1 MADRYT
7 RRINLYINDKEVRN
21 DIASIR
27 KEMMKMT
34 AAQNRMVI
42 GSREYIAEGRKIAA
56 LRAIIKQHN
65 DDLQQ
70 TSKSVFNLGKVADAF
85 NKYFALVTAAV
96 AAFTGV
102 AMVIKSTVDAFAEF
116 DDKLVDVMKTTDLTK
131 KQTKEL
137 NKELKKIDTRT
148 AQLDLLNLARIA
160 GKLGIKGK
168 EDILGFVR
176 ATDKISVSLSED
188 LGGDTEESV
197 RQLGKLVDIFKLT
210 NEYSMEDSLIKIGSA
225 MNALGASGTANEAY
239 LLEFTKRVAGVAPS
253 AGISIDKI
261 LGLATTLDELGQSSE
276 VAATAYNQVISK
288 MFKDTETY
296 ANIAGMSLEDFTN
309 LMNTDTNE
317 AMIQLLI
324 GAKGTAGGFGELT
337 NSLSELGMD
346 GVRATTVLGALAAN
360 IDKLRENQK
369 FSNEEFIKGTS
380 LLIEYNK
387 KNSSAQA
394 MLEKAAKRFKEIQVE
409 LGEKLTPI
417 YASTIHKAST
427 LLKIFGATV
436 EFLFK
441 YGSTIVL
448 ATGYLLA
455 YAAAVKLTAL
465 WEARKNTAFGIGLAL
480 ERVGIALHRAG
491 SAAMLLYSAAVAL
504 FTGNLARARAA
515 WGLFIAFSGA
525 TGIGAVFIALGA
537 LIVAIKSYDKYS
549 AAAVEREKLRVDSLK
564 GLKKANDD
572 YTASLQTLSDTI
584 KLTQTKTRE
593 EKQSMSDLADETIRA
608 AEASLILQKS
618 KQQELKESASVLT
631 TWQKFVVLLKG
642 ANVLDI
648 ENDPLY
654 LEKALQNGKEAAAEM
669 DDGISDLLSTIN
681 SLKDGSKGL
690 KDILNAE
697 SIGDAIGSES
707 IVMMQEKLTKYKVAL
722 DNAIFGGEDY
732 IRIQKK
738 IQDVEKKMGTA
749 DKSLS
754 EDQITRESDILE
766 AAFNKKQALIRQN
779 FLEQKISEDEYNSQL
794 LVSELKF
801 LDDKLK
807 IYKVGSKEYQETLNK
822 SLEIQATAK
831 QRIDDLSLK
840 ALEVLNDAKIENLK
854 DGLEKELALQE
865 RAWEKEK
872 ASLEKQLID
881 KQILTQQEVEFN
893 DSIYRTIEEKEIL
906 HQQKMA
912 DIKNASK
919 IGTLE
924 NLVEAAEPV
933 SEEFVN
939 FDQLQAHFDAKQE
952 LLKAQ
957 YERELEL
964 ANGNHAAILAAEARF
979 NRASLQNKNALV
991 DAEYDLILTKIDNYQ
1006 GYLTQLAGV
1015 FSEESAMG
1023 KALFLFQQGLAI
1035 AEIWVNVAKANMKA
1049 VNASPLTFG
1058 QPWVTANTVQGGIN
1072 TALVL
1077 AQTVGHLAKFATGG
1091 YTDGE
1096 RIYIAGEKGTE
1107 WIAPNWMMENPTTAA
1122 VIQSLE
1128 NMRKNKVSVNTSA
1141 IPQMASGGF
1150 SSKNNAP
1157 DALLNPFDKSGNQDF
1172 QNQILRDLTNEIYL
1186 LRQYRPTV
1194 AVETIEKERTKYIE
1208 IKQTSGL

>member
-1 MADRYT
+1 M
-7 RRINLYINDKEVRN
+7 
-21 DIASIR
+21 
-27 KEMMKMT
+27 
-34 AAQNRMVI
+34 
-42 GSREYIAEGRKIAA
+42 
-56 LRAIIKQHN
+56 
-65 DDLQQ
+65 
-70 TSKSVFNLGKVADAF
+70 
-85 NKYFALVTAAV
+85 
-96 AAFTGV
+96 
-102 AMVIKSTVDAFAEF
+102 
-116 DDKLVDVMKTTDLTK
+116 
-131 KQTKEL
+131 
-137 NKELKKIDTRT
+137 
-148 AQLDLLNLARIA
+148 
-160 GKLGIKGK
+160 
-168 EDILGFVR
+168 
-176 ATDKISVSLSED
+176 
-188 LGGDTEESV
+188 
-197 RQLGKLVDIFKLT
+197 
-210 NEYSMEDSLIKIGSA
+210 
-225 MNALGASGTANEAY
+225 
-239 LLEFTKRVAGVAPS
+239 
-253 AGISIDKI
+253 
-261 LGLATTLDELGQSSE
+261 
-276 VAATAYNQVISK
+276 
-288 MFKDTETY
+288 
-296 ANIAGMSLEDFTN
+296 
-309 LMNTDTNE
+309 
-317 AMIQLLI
+317 
-324 GAKGTAGGFGELT
+324 
-337 NSLSELGMD
+337 
-346 GVRATTVLGALAAN
+346 
-360 IDKLRENQK
+360 
-369 FSNEEFIKGTS
+369 
-380 LLIEYNK
+380 
-387 KNSSAQA
+387 
-394 MLEKAAKRFKEIQVE
+394 
-409 LGEKLTPI
+409 
-417 YASTIHKAST
+417 
-427 LLKIFGATV
+427 
-436 EFLFK
+436 
-441 YGSTIVL
+441 
-448 ATGYLLA
+448 
-455 YAAAVKLTAL
+455 
-465 WEARKNTAFGIGLAL
+465 
-480 ERVGIALHRAG
+480 
-491 SAAMLLYSAAVAL
+491 
-504 FTGNLARARAA
+504 
-515 WGLFIAFSGA
+515 
-525 TGIGAVFIALGA
+525 
-537 LIVAIKSYDKYS
+537 
-549 AAAVEREKLRVDSLK
+549 EREKLRVDSLK
-564 GLKKANDD
+564 DLKKANDD
-572 YTASLQTLSDTI
+572 YTASLQSLSDTI
-584 KLTQTKTRE
+584 KLTQTKTLA

-618 KQQELKESASVLT
+618 KQQELKESASVLS
-631 TWQKFVVLLKG
+631 TWQKFVILLKG

-654 LEKALQNGKEAAAEM
+654 LEKALQNGQEAAAEM
-669 DDGISDLLSTIN
+669 DDGINDLLTTLN
-681 SLKDGSKGL
+681 ALKEGSKGL

-697 SIGDAIGSES
+697 SIGDSIGSES
-707 IVMMQEKLTKYKVAL
+707 IVMMQEKLAKYKIAL

-738 IQDVEKKMGTA
+738 IQDVEKKMGTP

-754 EDQITRESDILE
+754 DEEIKRD
-766 AAFNKKQALIRQN
+766 LIFSKLHLTKNRLSFVEN
-779 FLEQKISEDEYNSQL
+779 FLNQKITEDEYNSQL
-794 LVSELKF
+794 LNSELQF
-801 LDDKLK
+801 LAAKLK
-807 IYKVGSKEYQETLNK
+807 IYKVGSKEYQETVNK

-840 ALEVLNDAKIENLK
+840 ALEVLNDAKIENLR

-1150 SSKNNAP
+1150 SSKNNTP
-1157 DALLNPFDKSGNQDF
+1157 EALLNPFDKSGDQDF

>member
-1 MADRYT
+1 MAERYT

-27 KEMMKMT
+27 KEMTKMS

-42 GSREYIAEGRKIAA
+42 GSREYVAEGKKIAA

-85 NKYFALVTAAV
+85 NRYFALVTAAV
-96 AAFTGV
+96 AGFTGV
-102 AMVIKSTVDAFAEF
+102 AMVVKSTVDAFAEF

-131 KQTKEL
+131 KQTIEL
-137 NKELKKIDTRT
+137 NEELRKIDTRT

-160 GKLGIKGK
+160 GKLGIRGK
-168 EDILGFVR
+168 EDVLGFVK
-176 ATDKISVSLSED
+176 ATDKINVALSED
-188 LGGDTEESV
+188 LGGDAEESV
-197 RQLGKLVDIFKLT
+197 RQLGKLVDIFKLS
-210 NEYSMEDSLIKIGSA
+210 NEYSMEDSLLKIGSA
-225 MNALGASGTANEAY
+225 MNALGASGTANEGY
-239 LLEFTKRVAGVAPS
+239 MLEFTKRVAGVAPT
-253 AGISIDKI
+253 AGISIDKV
-261 LGLATTLDELGQSSE
+261 LGLATTLDELGQTSE
-276 VAATAYNQVISK
+276 VASTAYNQVISK

-296 ANIAGMSLEDFTN
+296 ANIAGMSLENFTN
-309 LMNTDTNE
+309 LMNADANE

-337 NSLSELGMD
+337 KSLSELGMD
-346 GVRATTVLGALAAN
+346 GVRSTTVLGALAAN

-369 FSNEEFIKGTS
+369 FSNEEFVKGTS

-441 YGSTIVL
+441 YGSTILL

-465 WEARKNTAFGIGLAL
+465 WKARKNTAVGIGLAL
-480 ERVGIALHRAG
+480 ERIGIVLHRAG
-491 SAAMLLYSAAVAL
+491 SAAMLLYAAAVAL

-537 LIVAIKSYDKYS
+537 LIAAVKTYEKYS
-549 AAAVEREKLRVDSLK
+549 AAAVEREKLRVESLK
-564 GLKKANDD
+564 GLKDANDK
-572 YTASLQTLSDTI
+572 YTASLQGLSDTI
-584 KLTQTKTRE
+584 KLTQTKTLA
-593 EKQSMSDLADETIRA
+593 EKKSMSDLADETIRA
-608 AEASLILQKS
+608 AEASLLLQKS
-618 KQQELKESASVLT
+618 KQKELQESASVLT

-642 ANVLDI
+642 ANVLDV

-654 LEKALQNGKEAAAEM
+654 LEKALENGKEAAAEM
-669 DDGISDLLSTIN
+669 DEGINELLVTLN

-697 SIGDAIGSES
+697 SIGDSIGSQS
-707 IVMMQEKLTKYKVAL
+707 IVMMQEKLAKYKVAL

-738 IQDVEKKMGTA
+738 IQAVEKKMGNAPKLTS
-749 DKSLS
+749 D
-754 EDQITRESDILE
+754 EQIAKEIELLE
-766 AAFNKKQALIRQN
+766 AGFNKKQAVIRQN
-779 FLEQKISEDEYNSQL
+779 FLQSKITEDEYNSQL

-807 IYKVGSKEYQETLNK
+807 IYNVGSKEYQETVNK
-822 SLEIQATAK
+822 SLELQATAK
-831 QRIDDLSLK
+831 QKLDDLSIK
-840 ALEVLNDAKIENLK
+840 ALEVLRDAEIANLK
-854 DGLEKELALQE
+854 DGLEKETALQNQ
-865 RAWEKEK
+865 AWEKEK
-872 ASLEKQLID
+872 AGLKKQIID
-881 KQILTQQEVEFN
+881 KQILTQQEFEFN
-893 DSIYRTIEEKEIL
+893 DSIYRTIEEKERL

-933 SEEFVN
+933 SDEFVN
-939 FDQLQAHFDAKQE
+939 FDQLQAHFDAKQD
-952 LLKAQ
+952 LIQAQ

-991 DAEYDLILTKIDNYQ
+991 DAEYALVQTKIDTYK
-1006 GYLTQLAGV
+1006 GYLNALSGIFA
-1015 FSEESAMG
+1015 EESAMG

-1077 AQTVGHLAKFATGG
+1077 AQTVGHFAKFASGG
-1091 YTDGE
+1091 YTEGE
-1096 RIYIAGEKGTE
+1096 KVYIAGEKGTE
-1107 WIAPNWMMENPTTAA
+1107 WIAPNWMMKNPTTAA
-1122 VIQSLE
+1122 VIASLE

-1150 SSKNNAP
+1150 TSRNNTP
-1157 DALLNPFDKSGNQDF
+1157 DKFPESFDKPGNQDL
-1172 QNQILRDLTNEIYL
+1172 QNQILQDLTNEINL
-1186 LRQYRPTV
+1186 LRKYRPTV
-1194 AVETIEKERTKYIE
+1194 AVETIEKELTKYVE

>member
-27 KEMMKMT
+27 KEMTKMT

-42 GSREYIAEGRKIAA
+42 GSREYVAEGKKIAA

-102 AMVIKSTVDAFAEF
+102 AMVVKSTVDAFAEF

-137 NKELKKIDTRT
+137 NKELGKIDTRT

-176 ATDKISVSLSED
+176 ATDKISVALSED

-239 LLEFTKRVAGVAPS
+239 LLEFTKRVAGVAPT

-394 MLEKAAKRFKEIQVE
+394 MLEKATKRFKEIQVE

-455 YAAAVKLTAL
+455 YAAAVKITAL
-465 WEARKNTAFGIGLAL
+465 WEARKNTAVGIGLAL
-480 ERVGIALHRAG
+480 DRIGIVLHRAG
-491 SAAMLLYSAAVAL
+491 SAAMLLYAAAVAL

-537 LIVAIKSYDKYS
+537 LIAAVKTYEKYS
-549 AAAVEREKLRVDSLK
+549 AAAVEREKLRVESLK
-564 GLKKANDD
+564 GLKDANDK
-572 YTASLQTLSDTI
+572 YTASLQGLSDTI
-584 KLTQTKTRE
+584 KLTQTKTLA
-593 EKQSMSDLADETIRA
+593 EKISMSDLADETIRA
-608 AEASLILQKS
+608 AEASLLLQKS
-618 KQQELKESASVLT
+618 KQKELQESASVLT

-642 ANVLDI
+642 ANVLDV

-654 LEKALQNGKEAAAEM
+654 LEKALENGKEAAAEM
-669 DDGISDLLSTIN
+669 DDGINELLATLN

-697 SIGDAIGSES
+697 SIGDSIGSQS
-707 IVMMQEKLTKYKVAL
+707 IVMMQEKLAKYKVAL

-732 IRIQKK
+732 IRIQQK
-738 IQDVEKKMGTA
+738 IQAVESKMNNAPKLTS
-749 DKSLS
+749 D
-754 EDQITRESDILE
+754 EQIAKEIEILE
-766 AAFNKKQALIRQN
+766 AGFNKKQALIRQE
-779 FLEQKISEDEYNSQL
+779 FLKTKITEDEYNAL
-794 LVSELKF
+794 LLDSELKF

-807 IYKVGSKEYQETLNK
+807 IYNKSSKEYQETINK
-822 SLEIQATAK
+822 SLELQAAAK
-831 QRIDDLSLK
+831 QKFDDLSIK
-840 ALEVLNDAKIENLK
+840 ALEVLRDAEIANLK
-854 DGLEKELALQE
+854 DGLEKEMALQNQ
-865 RAWEKEK
+865 AWEKEK
-872 ASLEKQLID
+872 AGLEEQLID
-881 KQILTQQEVEFN
+881 KQILTQQEFEFN
-893 DSIYRTIEEKEIL
+893 DSIYRTIEEKERL
-906 HQQKMA
+906 HQQKLA

-933 SEEFVN
+933 SEEFAN
-939 FDQLQAHFDAKQE
+939 FDQMQAHFDAKQE
-952 LLKAQ
+952 LIQAQ
-957 YERELEL
+957 YEREKEL
-964 ANGNHAAILAAEARF
+964 ANGNHAALLAAEANF
-979 NRASLQNKNALV
+979 NRKSLANKNALI
-991 DAEYDLILTKIDNYQ
+991 DAEFELVQTKINTYQ
-1006 GYLTQLAGV
+1006 GYINTLAGI

-1023 KALFLFQQGLAI
+1023 KAIFLFNQGLAI
-1035 AEIWVNVAKANMKA
+1035 ADIWVNIAKANAKA
-1049 VNASPLTFG
+1049 VAASPLTFG
-1058 QPWVTANTVQGGIN
+1058 QPWVTANTIQGGVN

-1077 AQTVGHLAKFATGG
+1077 AQTVGHFAKFATGG
-1091 YTDGE
+1091 YTEGE
-1096 RIYIAGEKGTE
+1096 KMYIAGEKGTE

-1122 VIQSLE
+1122 VIASLE

-1141 IPQMASGGF
+1141 IPHMASGGF
-1150 SSKNNAP
+1150 TSRNNAP
-1157 DALLNPFDKSGNQDF
+1157 DKFPESFDKPGNQDL
-1172 QNQILRDLTNEIYL
+1172 QNQILQDLTNEINL
-1186 LRQYRPTV
+1186 LRKYRPTV
-1194 AVETIEKERTKYIE
+1194 AVETIEKELTKYVE